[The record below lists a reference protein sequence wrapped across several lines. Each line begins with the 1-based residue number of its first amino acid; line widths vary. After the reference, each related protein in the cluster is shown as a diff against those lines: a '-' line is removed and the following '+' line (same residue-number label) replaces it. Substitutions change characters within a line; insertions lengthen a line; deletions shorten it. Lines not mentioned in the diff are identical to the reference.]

1 MAKWNVNDILNL
13 TKFLLRKNQSGS
25 ISASDLFYSWNSEQT
40 AFFEDLKGRWQA
52 RSNGKSGA
60 NTGLIENQTI
70 LTKLTPFTFLKTL
83 DITDGSIEKPDDF
96 SYRLGF
102 RINGVD
108 CFKINHNQIANVNG
122 SVIDPP
128 SIADNKFYF
137 VEYENSIYILP
148 HTLPTASITTAEL
161 DCLIQPTDVKWGFS
175 YDADD
180 RQVYNPGT
188 SQQPQ
193 WLQSEIIE
201 ITKRTLA
208 SFGVSYHDKDFEQFG
223 KAAQLTGD

>member
-1 MAKWNVNDILNL
+1 MAKWSVNDILNL

-52 RSNGKSGA
+52 RNNGKTGQ

-70 LTKLTPFTFLKTL
+70 LTKLTPFTLPDT
-83 DITDGSIEKPDDF
+83 ITIVGGNITKPEDF

-108 CFKINHNQIANVNG
+108 CLKINHNQIANVNA

-128 SIADNKFYF
+128 SITDNKFYF
-137 VEYENSIYILP
+137 VEYEDYIYILP
-148 HTLPTASITTAEL
+148 HTLPSATITTAEL
-161 DCLIQPTDVKWGFS
+161 DHLTQPTDVKWGFS